1 MFSPNMLNSKTVLNV
16 FIKIVNECNCKPNK
30 LWVDQGREFYNK
42 FMQEWLDNN
51 DMLMYSTHNEGNLVV
66 NEKFIKRLKTKIY
79 KKMTANNSK
88 SYLSYL
94 NILVNQYNN
103 NYRHS
108 IGKKLVNAE
117 YSVLTEKIET
127 NPKASK
133 LKVNFRVRTITMVII
148 L

>member
-1 MFSPNMLNSKTVLNV
+1 MFSPNMLNGKTVLNV

-103 NYRHS
+103 TYRHS

>member
-1 MFSPNMLNSKTVLNV
+1 MFSPNMLNGKTVLNV

>member
-1 MFSPNMLNSKTVLNV
+1 MFSPNMLNGKTVLNV

-30 LWVDQGREFYNK
+30 LWVDQGREFCNK

-103 NYRHS
+103 TYRHS

>member
-1 MFSPNMLNSKTVLNV
+1 MFSPNMLNGKTVLNV

-51 DMLMYSTHNEGNLVV
+51 NMLMYSTHNEGNLVV